1 MAGYI
6 LRRILEVIPT
16 VLMVLTLV
24 FFALRIMPGDPAVA
38 ALGDFA
44 APEAIE
50 AFREKLGLNRPLYVQ
65 YFSFIGQA
73 LTADFG
79 VSMNNNT
86 SVNGLLAQALPH
98 TIVLGLTA
106 TAIGIIVGIP
116 FGAMTAVHRNGK
128 LDGLGRVFALIG
140 FSLPE
145 FYFGVLLIIVF
156 SLHLDWFPMLGA
168 GKGFVDQAH
177 HLVLPAITLGVVMA
191 AFVMRLTRSSLLEVL
206 RRDYVRTARGKG
218 VPERWVIF
226 KHALRNALIPVT
238 TGLGI
243 YLLTTLSGTITVE
256 LVFSR
261 PGLGTML
268 ISGVSARDYTVV
280 QAGLVVFAFFVVCVN
295 LLTDLLCAAI
305 DPRIALR

>member
-1 MAGYI
+1 MTGYI
-6 LRRILEVIPT
+6 LRRCLEVVPT
-16 VLMVLTLV
+16 VLLVLTLV

-44 APEAIE
+44 TPEAIA
-50 AFREKLGLNRPLYVQ
+50 AFREKLGLNQPLWQQ

-79 VSMNNNT
+79 RSMQNNASIND
-86 SVNGLLAQALPH
+86 LLAHALPH
-98 TIVLGLTA
+98 TIILGLAA
-106 TAIGIIVGIP
+106 TLIGIVIGVP
-116 FGAMTAVHRNGK
+116 LGAMTAVHRNGK
-128 LDGLGRVFALIG
+128 LDGFGRVFALIG
-140 FSLPE
+140 FSLPD
-145 FYFGVLLIIVF
+145 FYFGVLLLLF
-156 SLHLDWFPMLGA
+156 LSLHLGWFPMLGA
-168 GKGFVDQAH
+168 GKGLVDQLH
-177 HLVLPAITLGVVMA
+177 HLILPAITLGVVMA

-206 RRDYVRTARGKG
+206 RRDYIRTARGKG
-218 VPERWVIF
+218 VAERWVIF

-261 PGLGTML
+261 PGLGTLL
-268 ISGVSARDYTVV
+268 ISGVSGRDYTLV
-280 QAGLVVFAFFVVCVN
+280 QAGLVVFAFFVVAVN

>member
-6 LRRILEVIPT
+6 LRRCLEVIPT
-16 VLMVLTLV
+16 ILLVLTLV
-24 FFALRIMPGDPAVA
+24 FLALRIMPGDPALA

-44 APEAIE
+44 TPEAI
-50 AFREKLGLNRPLYVQ
+50 ALFREKLGLNQPLWQQ
-65 YFSFIGQA
+65 YFAFIGNA

-79 VSMNNNT
+79 RSMSNNASINE
-86 SVNGLLAQALPH
+86 LLAQALPH
-98 TIVLGLTA
+98 TIALGLSA
-106 TAIGIIVGIP
+106 TVIGIIIGLP
-116 FGAMTAVHRNGK
+116 MGAMTAVNRNGK

-140 FSLPE
+140 FSLPD
-145 FYFGVLLIIVF
+145 FYFGVLLLLVF
-156 SLHLDWFPMLGA
+156 SLHLDWFPMLGG
-168 GKGFVDQAH
+168 GKGFLDQLH
-177 HLVLPAITLGVVMA
+177 HLVLPSITLGVVMA

-218 VPERWVIF
+218 VAERWVIF

-261 PGLGTML
+261 PGLGTLL
-268 ISGVSARDYTVV
+268 ISGVSARDYTLV
-280 QAGLVVFAFFVVCVN
+280 QAGLVVFAFFVVVVN

-305 DPRIALR
+305 DPRITLK

>member
-6 LRRILEVIPT
+6 LRRCLEVIPT
-16 VLMVLTLV
+16 ILLVLTLV
-24 FFALRIMPGDPAVA
+24 FLALRIMPGDPALA

-44 APEAIE
+44 TPEAI
-50 AFREKLGLNRPLYVQ
+50 ALFREKLGLNQPLWQQ
-65 YFSFIGQA
+65 YFAFIGNA

-79 VSMNNNT
+79 RSMSNNASINE
-86 SVNGLLAQALPH
+86 LLAQALPH
-98 TIVLGLTA
+98 TIALGLAA
-106 TAIGIIVGIP
+106 TVIGIIIGLP
-116 FGAMTAVHRNGK
+116 MGAMTAVHRNGK

-140 FSLPE
+140 FSLPD
-145 FYFGVLLIIVF
+145 FYFGVLLLLVF
-156 SLHLDWFPMLGA
+156 SLHLDWFPMLGG
-168 GKGFVDQAH
+168 GKGFLDQLH
-177 HLVLPAITLGVVMA
+177 HLVLPSITLGVVMA

-206 RRDYVRTARGKG
+206 RRDYIRTARGKG
-218 VPERWVIF
+218 VAERWVIF

-261 PGLGTML
+261 PGLGTLL
-268 ISGVSARDYTVV
+268 ISGVSARDYTLV
-280 QAGLVVFAFFVVCVN
+280 QAGLVVFAFFVVVVN

-305 DPRIALR
+305 DPRITLK

>member
-6 LRRILEVIPT
+6 LRRCLEVIPT
-16 VLMVLTLV
+16 ILLVLTLV
-24 FFALRIMPGDPAVA
+24 FLALRIMPGDPALA

-44 APEAIE
+44 TPEAI
-50 AFREKLGLNRPLYVQ
+50 ALFREKLGLNQPLWQQ
-65 YFSFIGQA
+65 YFAFIGNA

-79 VSMNNNT
+79 RSMSNNASINE
-86 SVNGLLAQALPH
+86 LLAQALPH
-98 TIVLGLTA
+98 TIALGLAA
-106 TAIGIIVGIP
+106 TVIGIIIGLP
-116 FGAMTAVHRNGK
+116 MGAMTAVHRNGK

-140 FSLPE
+140 FSLPD
-145 FYFGVLLIIVF
+145 FYFGVLLLLVF
-156 SLHLDWFPMLGA
+156 SLHLDWFPMLGG
-168 GKGFVDQAH
+168 GKGFLDQLH
-177 HLVLPAITLGVVMA
+177 HLVLPSITLGVVMA

-206 RRDYVRTARGKG
+206 RRDYIRTTRGKG
-218 VPERWVIF
+218 VAERWVIF

-261 PGLGTML
+261 PGLGTLL
-268 ISGVSARDYTVV
+268 ISGVSARDYTLV
-280 QAGLVVFAFFVVCVN
+280 QAGLVVFAFFVVAVN

-305 DPRIALR
+305 DPRITLK

>member
-1 MAGYI
+1 MAGYV
-6 LRRILEVIPT
+6 LRRGLEVIPT
-16 VLMVLTLV
+16 VLLVLTLV

-44 APEAIE
+44 TPDAIA
-50 AFREKLGLNRPLYVQ
+50 AFREKLGLTKPLWAQ

-73 LTADFG
+73 LTLDFG
-79 VSMNNNT
+79 RSMNNNT
-86 SVNGLLAQALPH
+86 SVNELLAQSLPY
-98 TIVLGLTA
+98 TITLGLSA
-106 TAIGIIVGIP
+106 TLIGIIIGIP
-116 FGAMTAVHRNGK
+116 LGAMTAVHRNGS
-128 LDGLGRVFALIG
+128 LDGFGRIFALIG
-140 FSLPE
+140 FSLPD
-145 FYFGVLLIIVF
+145 FYFGVLLILVF
-156 SLHLDWFPMLGA
+156 SLHLDWFPMLGG
-168 GKGFVDQAH
+168 GKGFLDQLH

-218 VPERWVIF
+218 VAERWVIF

-305 DPRIALR
+305 DPRITLK

>member
-1 MAGYI
+1 
-6 LRRILEVIPT
+6 
-16 VLMVLTLV
+16 
-24 FFALRIMPGDPAVA
+24 MPGDPAVA

-44 APEAIE
+44 TPDAI
-50 AFREKLGLNRPLYVQ
+50 ALFREKLGLNQPLWQQ
-65 YFSFIGQA
+65 YLTFVGQS

-79 VSMNNNT
+79 RSMSNNASIND
-86 SVNGLLAQALPH
+86 LLAHALPY
-98 TIVLGLTA
+98 TITLGLAA
-106 TAIGIIVGIP
+106 TLIGIVIGIP
-116 FGAMTAVHRNGK
+116 LGAMTAVHRNGK

-140 FSLPE
+140 FSLPD
-145 FYFGVLLIIVF
+145 FYFGVLLILAF
-156 SLHLDWFPMLGA
+156 SLHLDWFPMLGG
-168 GKGFVDQAH
+168 GKGFVDQLH

-206 RRDYVRTARGKG
+206 RRDYIRTARGKG
-218 VPERWVIF
+218 VAERWVIF

-261 PGLGTML
+261 PGLGTLL
-268 ISGVSARDYTVV
+268 ISGVSARDYTLV
-280 QAGLVVFAFFVVCVN
+280 QAGLVVFAFFVVVVN

-305 DPRIALR
+305 DPRITLK